1 MKSNYKHG
9 VESRRVPTQIS
20 VPVKADGCLQCVVG
34 TAPVNLAENPYNAV
48 NRPFS
53 FYTKSA
59 AVAAL
64 GYSTDF
70 ENYTLCQSMYAS
82 FDVFG
87 VAPVVMINVLDPRKH
102 VKAQLSKEYVV
113 EAGKIRI
120 EETGILLDKLSISS
134 LGESET
140 VYRAEEDYMATFN
153 TDGTVTVVVV
163 NTGAAAGETRLKASF
178 VQIDPSAVTYEDV
191 IGSYDVATRQKSGME
206 LIDQVYPKLGL
217 VPSLL
222 LAPGWSHK
230 PAVALA
236 LAAKPQSIFSL
247 FTAKVAVDLDTAEGK
262 ADSMEE
268 IREYKDNNGYS
279 DRNMIACWPMVRT
292 DDYQYYYSAQLGAH
306 LARLSADNGGVP
318 SKSPSNKDIKITGL
332 CTADGREVVMDID
345 EANDYA
351 NACGVVTAIN
361 FNGWKCWGNNTAAY
375 PSSSD
380 PIDRWINTVTIFDYM
395 ENNFKL
401 TFFQKVDELASYRL
415 VDMIVSG
422 FNMQL
427 NSLQASGDI
436 AGGQIVF
443 EHDENPID
451 EILGGHIL
459 FHTYVG
465 GWAPAEHIENVFEFD
480 PTITEDALKGGGE

>member
-9 VESRRVPTQIS
+9 IETRRVPTQLSI
-20 VPVKADGCLQCVVG
+20 PITADGCLQCVVG
-34 TAPVNLAENPYNAV
+34 TAPVNLAEDPYDTV
-48 NRPFS
+48 NKPFS
-53 FYTKSA
+53 FYNKSA
-59 AVAAL
+59 AIAAL

-70 ENYTLCQSMYAS
+70 ENYTLCQSMYAT

-87 VAPVVMINVLDPRKH
+87 VAPIVMINVLDPERH
-102 VKAQLSKEYVV
+102 VKAQLSKEYSVDG
-113 EAGKIRI
+113 GKIKI
-120 EETGILLDKLSISS
+120 EEQGILLDKLSISS
-134 LGESET
+134 VGEAET
-140 VYRAEEDYMATFN
+140 VYKDEEDYIATFN
-153 TDGTVTVVVV
+153 TDGTVTVAIVT
-163 NTGAAAGETRLKASF
+163 TGAAKDETRLKATF
-178 VQIDPSAVTYEDV
+178 AQLDPSAVTYEDV
-191 IGSYDVATRQKSGME
+191 IGSYNVKTKAKTGME
-206 LIDQVYPKLGL
+206 LIDRVYPKLGL

-222 LAPGWSHK
+222 LAPGWSHR

-236 LAAKPQSIFSL
+236 LVAKAQSIFSL
-247 FTAKVAVDLDTAEGK
+247 FTAKVVVDLDTAEGK

-268 IREYKDNNGYS
+268 IREYKDKNAYS
-279 DRNMIACWPMVRT
+279 DRNMIVAWPMVAVG
-292 DDYQYYYSAQLGAH
+292 DYKYYYSAQLAAH
-306 LARLSADNGGVP
+306 MEHLSAENGGVP

-332 CTADGREVVMDID
+332 FTADGKEITMDMD

-415 VDMIVSG
+415 IDMVVSG

-427 NSLQASGDI
+427 NSLQASDDI
-436 AGGQIVF
+436 AGGEIVF
-443 EHDENPID
+443 EHDENPIN
-451 EILGGHIL
+451 EILDGHIL

-480 PTITEDALKGGGE
+480 PTITEAALEGGAE

>member
-236 LAAKPQSIFSL
+236 LAAKAQSIFSL

-401 TFFQKVDELASYRL
+401 TFFQKVDELASDRL